1 MTTYSHL
8 NTEHSAAKNIKAH
21 LKHLFPNIKFSVRKE
36 DYTSVRVEWSNGV
49 PESKVYDA
57 IKMFTKGSFDGMTDS
72 YDYKPTQFNTT
83 YQTVRYVFVR
93 RNLSKEIM
101 QAGIDLVNQA
111 LSTNY
116 TLAQYENG
124 DFIYN
129 EPARM
134 MMSTY
139 TNEIVV

>member
-1 MTTYSHL
+1 
-8 NTEHSAAKNIKAH
+8 
-21 LKHLFPNIKFSVRKE
+21 
-36 DYTSVRVEWSNGV
+36 
-49 PESKVYDA
+49 
-57 IKMFTKGSFDGMTDS
+57 
-72 YDYKPTQFNTT
+72 
-83 YQTVRYVFVR
+83 
-93 RNLSKEIM
+93 M

-134 MMSTY
+134 MMLTY

>member
-1 MTTYSHL
+1 M
-8 NTEHSAAKNIKAH
+8 
-21 LKHLFPNIKFSVRKE
+21 
-36 DYTSVRVEWSNGV
+36 DGV

-57 IKMFTKGSFDGMTDS
+57 IKLFTKVSFDSMTDS

-83 YQTVRYVFVR
+83 YRTVRYVFVR

-101 QAGIDLVNQA
+101 QIGIDLVNQA

-116 TLAQYENG
+116 TVAQYENG

-134 MMSTY
+134 MMLTY